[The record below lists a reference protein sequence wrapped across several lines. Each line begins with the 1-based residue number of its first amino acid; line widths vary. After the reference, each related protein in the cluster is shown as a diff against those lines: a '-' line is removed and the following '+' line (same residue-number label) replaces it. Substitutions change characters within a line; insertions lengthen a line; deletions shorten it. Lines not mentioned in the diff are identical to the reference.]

1 MYAVMYEASQEAL
14 DRWGSSSCT
23 ALRNCVPLLRC
34 GELLGLYQEFE
45 SLDILKDLNKDVALW
60 LDYDL
65 IPVDI
70 AVGKVERS

>member
-1 MYAVMYEASQEAL
+1 MYAVIYQATPEAL
-14 DRWGSSSCT
+14 ERWGGSNCT
-23 ALRNCVPLLRC
+23 ALRNCGALLRC
-34 GELLGLYQEFE
+34 GEFLGLYDQSEC
-45 SLDILKDLNKDVALW
+45 LDILKHLNQDVALW

>member
-1 MYAVMYEASQEAL
+1 MYAVIYQATPEAL
-14 DRWGSSSCT
+14 ERWAGSNCT
-23 ALRNCVPLLRC
+23 DLRNCAALLRC

-45 SLDILKDLNKDVALW
+45 SLDILKDLNQDVALW